1 MFSDTSL
8 QRHINLTLRLVATL
22 ILFLAGCSLP
32 AARAPTMRMP
42 DSESAQ
48 GIKHHERLKVYG
60 HRLPWTKTSI
70 VVEEGDKLVIFASGN
85 VTTHPQFDIDLPPY
99 KRLLLKIGEGLP
111 ERAVTRSNQRYFAPF
126 EAGSLM
132 FAVRDWRS
140 RNAVDIDTSWYR
152 DNSGSYLVDVF
163 VIAEEQEPILARTL
177 MELALHNPEDELL
190 KSQIDQFMEIN
201 KDVFYSAVDI
211 ASTPPNASV
220 YLNGFLQGKTPLKLK
235 NMDKS
240 RNEEICVRFDAY
252 HDHCQTLSV
261 KDTSELYVKLKPK
274 SSSTAKA
281 LVSDKP
287 QARIARKNDSN
298 VSKISVASD
307 IDFGR
312 YHALVIG
319 NNDYKN
325 LPKLKTAITDAQVVA
340 DTLRS
345 SYGFEVK
352 LLIDATRADI
362 LLALGKLRRNLTKR
376 DNLLVYYAG
385 HGWLDSEADEGY
397 WLPIDAAKD
406 NTINWISN
414 SSITSA
420 IKAIASKHVLIVAD
434 SCYSGRL
441 ARGIHITVRTPDYFS
456 RISKKKARSVLSSG
470 GLEPVLD
477 SGGRGE
483 HSVFASAFLEALR
496 ENKGLMDGT
505 ELFTKIRRPVMLSS
519 DQTPE
524 YSDIRKAGHE
534 GGDFVFVRRA
544 MLP

>member
-1 MFSDTSL
+1 M
-8 QRHINLTLRLVATL
+8 
-22 ILFLAGCSLP
+22 P
-32 AARAPTMRMP
+32 A
-42 DSESAQ
+42 SESAQ
-48 GIKHHERLKVYG
+48 CIKHHERLKVYG

-85 VTTHPQFDIDLPPY
+85 VTTHPQRDTNLPPY
-99 KRLLLKIGEGLP
+99 KRLVLKIGEGLP
-111 ERAVTRSNQRYFAPF
+111 ERAVTHSNQRYFAPF
-126 EAGSLM
+126 EAGPLM
-132 FAVRDWRS
+132 FAVREWRS
-140 RNAVDIDTSWYR
+140 HNAVYANLYH

-163 VIAEEQEPILARTL
+163 VIAEKQELKLARAL

-211 ASTPPNASV
+211 VSTPPNASV
-220 YLNGFLQGKTPLKLK
+220 YLNGFLQGKTPLKLE
-235 NMDKS
+235 NLDKS
-240 RNEEICVRFDAY
+240 RTEEICVRFDDY
-252 HDHCQTLSV
+252 HDHCQMLSV
-261 KDTSELYVKLKPK
+261 KDTSELYVELRPK

-281 LVSDKP
+281 IVIDKP
-287 QARIARKNDSN
+287 QARIARKDDSN
-298 VSKISVASD
+298 VSKISVPRD

-325 LPKLKTAITDAQVVA
+325 LPKLKTAMTDAQVVA

-345 SYGFEVK
+345 SYDFEVK

-385 HGWLDSEADEGY
+385 HGWLDSDADEGY